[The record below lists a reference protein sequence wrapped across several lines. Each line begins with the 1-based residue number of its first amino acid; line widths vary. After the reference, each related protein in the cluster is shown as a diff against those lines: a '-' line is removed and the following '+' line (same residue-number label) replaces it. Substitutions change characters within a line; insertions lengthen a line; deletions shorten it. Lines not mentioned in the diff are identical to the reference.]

1 MIGSKT
7 KVRYTFTLTAY
18 SLSRT
23 AFNRNDFED
32 ATLNNQRMYARALG
46 NCCHRTTF
54 KCQKGRI
61 CPSNNRHK
69 MKKNFFFVVVV
80 IATHW
85 CYCSYI
91 LAFFRPFKCEISNET
106 SDSGKVIA
114 EILHQQQSNV
124 YSPTTTT
131 ITNNN
136 KNNNNNGEP
145 KRKHEITIRNHSE
158 EFTRYSNFKSFWP
171 RVS

>member
-1 MIGSKT
+1 MISRMQHWTTSACMLEHWAIVAIELRSNVRKDVFVHQTTDT
-7 KVRYTFTLTAY
+7 KWR
-18 SLSRT
+18 
-23 AFNRNDFED
+23 
-32 ATLNNQRMYARALG
+32 
-46 NCCHRTTF
+46 
-54 KCQKGRI
+54 RI
-61 CPSNNRHK
+61 
-69 MKKNFFFVVVV
+69 FFFVVVV